1 MKIAIIGSGISGL
14 TCAYL
19 LNQKYDINLYEKNN
33 YIGGHT
39 HTHEI
44 KNYSKVYNVDS
55 GFIVFNEDTYP
66 NFIKLLNLLDVET
79 EKTTMGFSVKSIN
92 QNLEYAGNSISSL
105 FAQKSNLFR
114 FSFWWMLIDILKFN
128 KRAKIDIRNLSPN
141 ICLDEY
147 LDSYRFSNSFKN
159 NYIYPMGSAIWST
172 NSTSMKSMSALF
184 FLKFFNN
191 HGLLKIFN
199 RSQWYVISGG
209 SNQYIKKMIKQF
221 ESKIFLNTEVK
232 SILRV
237 DNKVEILSE
246 TYGLKTY
253 DAVII
258 ASHSDQAL
266 KILSDPTT
274 LETEILG
281 SISYQEN
288 TALLHTDISVLPKR
302 KNAWSSWNYNLDQNP
317 NDPMAMTYNMN
328 ILQNLESET
337 NYCVTLNSN
346 EIINNQ
352 MILKKLKYAHPL
364 LNIKSSIAQL
374 RRNEISGKDNTY
386 YCGAYW
392 YNGFHEDGVVSALD
406 VCKNFGVEL

>member
-44 KNYSKVYNVDS
+44 KNYSKIYNVDS